1 MSSSH
6 GRPPSSNSIPS
17 RNVGRPPAI
26 RPQNENHSTSSIGSR
41 TPSSSITPIPRN
53 PSSSGSGQT
62 QSLIPS
68 SSSMSI
74 RPSRPG
80 PKLLFRP
87 KQPQRRPIK
96 EDPDGPNSRS
106 ASPANNL
113 TLGANS
119 IPSSSL
125 SPSVR
130 TSDAIRPSKKFTGP
144 NANSA
149 RPPRGQATMVASGPF
164 AQGSGAASRRD
175 HSRNGNTV
183 GGTGGPRHG
192 LLANISMD
200 NLQSSSSRLDYRE
213 PDRATKKEREDYS
226 DPEDAGIE
234 IIDLE
239 DVDQL
244 DELAPKSLPRMV
256 KKEDRKRDAKSHIS
270 HHIDEKESSR
280 TSSREASTVPGKDA
294 DSRQADA
301 LDLSASEEEE
311 VMDDLLDDFVSRQ
324 DGFDDDDNEP
334 NDRLYLFQFPP
345 LFPTFELPLTQA
357 NTKST
362 QEEKETTTVKPRR
375 SVAFADDTVGGGGV
389 AGISPR
395 DSPGTKMAKN
405 EDQTKTEIDLD
416 NSKDEKQEPK
426 EGQIGRL
433 DIYRD
438 GRVQFNFGNGLVMDV
453 TGGSQSSFLQQ
464 IMILDSRQQ
473 KATTI
478 GEIDRKFVVAPE
490 ITSMLDDANLA
501 ESEANILDDPEGMER
516 VR

>member
-1 MSSSH
+1 MSSSQ
-6 GRPPSSNSIPS
+6 GRPPSSSSTPTRRLS
-17 RNVGRPPAI
+17 RPQAI
-26 RPQNENHSTSSIGSR
+26 RPQNENNTTPSTGSR
-41 TPSSSITPIPRN
+41 TPSSSVTPIPR
-53 PSSSGSGQT
+53 SASGSGQT

-68 SSSMSI
+68 SSSSSSMSV

-80 PKLLFRP
+80 QKLLFRP
-87 KQPQRRPIK
+87 KQPPRRPIK
-96 EDPDGPNSRS
+96 EDPDGPASRS
-106 ASPANNL
+106 ASPASNL
-113 TLGANS
+113 IGT
-119 IPSSSL
+119 PSASL
-125 SPSVR
+125 SPSLQ
-130 TSDAIRPSKKFTGP
+130 TSSAIRPPRKFNGP
-144 NANSA
+144 NGNVA
-149 RPPRGQATMVASGPF
+149 RPPRGQAAMVASGPF

-200 NLQSSSSRLDYRE
+200 GMQPSSSRLDYRE

-244 DELAPKSLPRMV
+244 DELAPKSLPRMI
-256 KKEDRKRDAKSHIS
+256 KKEDRKRDARSHTP
-270 HHIDEKESSR
+270 HRIDEKESSR
-280 TSSREASTVPGKDA
+280 TSSRETSTIPGKDA

-324 DGFDDDDNEP
+324 DGFDDDDEP

-345 LFPTFELPLTQA
+345 LFPTFELPHTEEK
-357 NTKST
+357 TKST
-362 QEEKETTTVKPRR
+362 PEEKDTSNVKPRR

-395 DSPGTKMAKN
+395 DSPASKVKA
-405 EDQTKTEIDLD
+405 EDHTKTEIELD
-416 NSKDEKQEPK
+416 GIEEEKQGPK

-464 IMILDSRQQ
+464 VMILDPQQQ

-490 ITSMLDDANLA
+490 ITSMLDDASLA
-501 ESEANILDDPEGMER
+501 ESEANILADPEGMER
-516 VR
+516 VK

>member
-1 MSSSH
+1 MSSSQ
-6 GRPPSSNSIPS
+6 GRPPPSGSTPS
-17 RNVGRPPAI
+17 RRIGRPPAI
-26 RPQNENHSTSSIGSR
+26 RPQNESNSTSITGTR
-41 TPSSSITPIPRN
+41 TSSSSTTPISR
-53 PSSSGSGQT
+53 SASVSGQT

-68 SSSMSI
+68 SSSMSA

-80 PKLLFRP
+80 QKLLFRP
-87 KQPQRRPIK
+87 KQPPRRPIK
-96 EDPDGPNSRS
+96 EDPDGPTSRS
-106 ASPANNL
+106 ASPAGSL
-113 TLGANS
+113 TLGGNGT
-119 IPSSSL
+119 PSASL
-125 SPSVR
+125 SPSVQ
-130 TSDAIRPSKKFTGP
+130 TSNSIRPPKRFNGP
-144 NANSA
+144 NANTA
-149 RPPRGQATMVASGPF
+149 RPPRGQSTMIASGPF

-192 LLANISMD
+192 LLANISMESM
-200 NLQSSSSRLDYRE
+200 QPSSSRLDYRE

-244 DELAPKSLPRMV
+244 DELAPRSLPRMI
-256 KKEDRKRDAKSHIS
+256 KKEERKRDARSHTP

-280 TSSREASTVPGKDA
+280 TSSRETSTIPGKDA

-324 DGFDDDDNEP
+324 DGFDDDEP
-334 NDRLYLFQFPP
+334 NDRLYF
-345 LFPTFELPLTQA
+345 
-357 NTKST
+357 T
-362 QEEKETTTVKPRR
+362 QEEKEITNPKPRR
-375 SVAFADDTVGGGGV
+375 SVAFADDTVGGGGA

-395 DSPGTKMAKN
+395 DSPVSKAKN
-405 EDQTKTEIDLD
+405 ENQTKTEIDLD
-416 NSKDEKQEPK
+416 GLEDEKQGPK

-464 IMILDSRQQ
+464 IMILDPRQQ

-478 GEIDRKFVVAPE
+478 GEIDRKFVAAPE
-490 ITSMLDDANLA
+490 ITSMLDDATLA
-501 ESEANILDDPEGMER
+501 ESEANVLADPEGMER
-516 VR
+516 VK

>member
-1 MSSSH
+1 MSSSQE
-6 GRPPSSNSIPS
+6 RPPPS
-17 RNVGRPPAI
+17 GSTPTRRIGRPPAI
-26 RPQNENHSTSSIGSR
+26 RPQNDNNTTPSIGTR
-41 TPSSSITPIPRN
+41 TPSSSVTPIPR
-53 PSSSGSGQT
+53 SASGSGQT

-68 SSSMSI
+68 SSSSMSV
-74 RPSRPG
+74 RPSKSG
-80 PKLLFRP
+80 QKLLFRP
-87 KQPQRRPIK
+87 KQPLRRPIK
-96 EDPDGPNSRS
+96 EDPDGPASRS
-106 ASPANNL
+106 ASPASKLNG
-113 TLGANS
+113 T
-119 IPSSSL
+119 PSVSL
-125 SPSVR
+125 SPSLQTSNTVR
-130 TSDAIRPSKKFTGP
+130 PPRRFNGP
-144 NANSA
+144 NGSAA

-200 NLQSSSSRLDYRE
+200 GMQSSSSRLDYRE

-244 DELAPKSLPRMV
+244 DELAPKSLPRMI
-256 KKEDRKRDAKSHIS
+256 KKEDRKRDAKSHTP
-270 HHIDEKESSR
+270 HRIDEKDSSR
-280 TSSREASTVPGKDA
+280 TSSRETSTIPGKDA

-324 DGFDDDDNEP
+324 DGFDDDDDEP

-345 LFPTFELPLTQA
+345 LFPTFELPHTQGKA
-357 NTKST
+357 RST
-362 QEEKETTTVKPRR
+362 LEEKETSNVKPRR
-375 SVAFADDTVGGGGV
+375 SVAFADDTVGGGGA

-395 DSPGTKMAKN
+395 DSPASKVKDEDHTKR
-405 EDQTKTEIDLD
+405 EIDLD
-416 NSKDEKQEPK
+416 GIEDEEQEPK

-464 IMILDSRQQ
+464 VMILDPQQQ

-490 ITSMLDDANLA
+490 ITSMLDDASLA
-501 ESEANILDDPEGMER
+501 ESEANILADPEGMER
-516 VR
+516 VK